1 MCPNLD
7 RLQSEITLAQTKIFK
22 DPVLNTALIASVDLG
37 GTKVRGAICLLDGT
51 ILAET
56 TEPTDPSG
64 GTAVIQQIASLIK
77 KIARDS
83 AVGSHALTMAV
94 IGTPGV
100 PNLETGT
107 ITQAPNIANLDQINF
122 RQNLSDQ
129 LGVPA
134 LLENDV
140 NLAAV
145 GEHWLGNP
153 SKCDN
158 LVYLSVG
165 TGIGAGIIID
175 GKLYRGTSGLAGQVS
190 LLPFGAD
197 PFEGES
203 LRSGAL
209 ERVAATAAIVRSYQQ
224 ATTLKSTVPE
234 VIELANAG
242 NDAAIEALNC
252 ACLQIARA
260 IISTVVIVD
269 PEVLVLGG
277 SIGNRSE
284 IRRRIVDYAVRL
296 SSKPINLRST
306 CLDQNAPILGGV
318 RLAHLHFQ
326 PISSR

>member
-1 MCPNLD
+1 M
-7 RLQSEITLAQTKIFK
+7 LARTKISI
-22 DPVLNTALIASVDLG
+22 DPKLNTALVASVDLG
-37 GTKVRGAICLLDGT
+37 GTKVRAAICHLDGT
-51 ILAET
+51 ILAEN

-64 GTAVIQQIASLIK
+64 GAAVVQQVARLISQLQTDTAVASRTAAI
-77 KIARDS
+77 
-83 AVGSHALTMAV
+83 AV

-100 PNLETGT
+100 PNSETGT
-107 ITQAPNIANLDQINF
+107 ITQAPNITGLDQINF

-129 LGVPA
+129 IGVPVQ
-134 LLENDV
+134 LENDV

-153 SKCDN
+153 SNCDS

-197 PFEGES
+197 PFEAES

-209 ERVAATAAIVRSYQQ
+209 ERAAATAAIVQSYKKASTIQ
-224 ATTLKSTVPE
+224 ATVPE
-234 VIELANAG
+234 VIELANAD
-242 NDAAIEALNC
+242 NEAAIEALDC

-260 IISTVVIVD
+260 VIATVVIVD

-277 SIGNRSE
+277 SIGKRSE
-284 IRRRIVDYAVRL
+284 IHHRVEDYAAQL
-296 SSKPINLRST
+296 SSKLVNLRST
-306 CLDQNAPILGGV
+306 CLGQNAPIMGGV
-318 RLAHLHFQ
+318 RLANLHFR
-326 PISSR
+326 PINAI